1 MAKVIMALGND
12 ISTDDIYPG
21 RFMATVLPSETPQF
35 AFSDRTEFNA
45 RLRAREFPAGSII
58 VGGENFG
65 CGSSRE
71 QACST
76 LKGHDLTIVARSIS
90 RIFLQNSINLGLKV
104 VLCPVIEASEGD
116 ELAITEDKV
125 LNRTTGK
132 AFDQVQMPASRKGIM
147 DAGGLI
153 PYTRSLL
160 RARR

>member
-1 MAKVIMALGND
+1 MAKVLITLGND

-21 RFMATVLPSETPQF
+21 RYMATVLPSETPQF
-35 AFSDRTEFNA
+35 AFADRAAFNA
-45 RLRAREFPAGSII
+45 LLKAREYAAGSII

-76 LKGHDLTIVARSIS
+76 LKGYEVTIVAKSFS

-104 VLCPVIEASEGD
+104 VICPAIEASEGD
-116 ELAITEDKV
+116 DLEITGDQV
-125 LNRTTGK
+125 INRTTGRSF
-132 AFDQVQMPASRKGIM
+132 AQVQMPAARQGIM

-153 PYTRSLL
+153 PYTRARLL
-160 RARR
+160 SKA